1 MLKQQR
7 QNIWIWNLVLE
18 PALGRSQQPS
28 KKVAQLRIIWSE
40 FPILG
45 DESESVEVKIGKD
58 LESELSETYG
68 ASVTANPVQNN
79 NSTPSLYI
87 MIMCHRSFQNF
98 TSIRVN
104 QKHKVYQTTFGIFY
118 DNIKNLTF

>member
-28 KKVAQLRIIWSE
+28 KKVAQLRTILSQ

-45 DESESVEVKIGKD
+45 DESESVEVEIEKD
-58 LESELSETYG
+58 LESGIRAVGNIWSICHG
-68 ASVTANPVQNN
+68 Q
-79 NSTPSLYI
+79 PSAK
-87 MIMCHRSFQNF
+87 Q
-98 TSIRVN
+98 
-104 QKHKVYQTTFGIFY
+104 
-118 DNIKNLTF
+118 